1 MTMSYLYIPE
11 FKVDSRGFAYPY
23 LREHEVRQPTDNP
36 EKGLSQRL
44 LATVLSAAL
53 AYFPVSFTSA
63 GPVESQPSGSQT
75 TAGPITP
82 RQPPVH
88 TPDTIDK
95 SADSPFETPRDPS
108 MVVTPDQY
116 PLISQP
122 NGQQVLLYGSGDPL
136 WRKLIPDALFSSITS
151 SSGSGD
157 FLADVEASERAQA
170 SEISSLFG
178 VGPIEINDF
187 RREARDGK
195 LWTPGFGA
203 LWDLGDHW
211 EGIFELSYGKGHL
224 DTHAHFDETH
234 VLGLPFNT
242 GTLDADLRIKRES
255 LGAGLGFN
263 LYPLGKEGWA
273 NPYGIFVIGPQYMHF
288 SADGKIDFSGTD
300 APFPIPSS
308 RTVIR
313 QRGSDLGLYWS
324 FGAGLKL
331 RPPNRWRWMRDHL
344 SVDATA
350 RFNQYDSLSGVSR
363 KFDQWTWGI
372 AFVYELGSGKDHS
385 SSRAS
390 IEGNANP

>member
-1 MTMSYLYIPE
+1 MSYIYIPE
-11 FKVDSRGFAYPY
+11 FKVDSHGFAYLD

-36 EKGLSQRL
+36 KIGLHRRL
-44 LATVLSAAL
+44 LVAGLSAAL
-53 AYFPVSFTSA
+53 AYLPVRLASA
-63 GPVESQPSGSQT
+63 GPVESQSTGSP
-75 TAGPITP
+75 TADGPITP
-82 RQPPVH
+82 RQPLAH
-88 TPDTIDK
+88 NPDSIDNR
-95 SADSPFETPRDPS
+95 ADSLLWTPPDAS
-108 MVVTPDQY
+108 NVVTPGQY
-116 PLISQP
+116 NLISQP
-122 NGQQVLLYGSGDPL
+122 NDHQVLLYGSGAPI
-136 WRKLIPDALFSSITS
+136 WRRLLPDALFSSITS

-170 SEISSLFG
+170 GEISSAFG
-178 VGPIEINDF
+178 VGPIVINDF
-187 RREARDGK
+187 RKEARDGK

-211 EGIFELSYGKGHL
+211 EGIFEFSYGKGHL
-224 DTHAHFDETH
+224 DTHANFDETH

-263 LYPLGKEGWA
+263 FYPLGKEGLA

-300 APFPIPSS
+300 APFPIPGS

-313 QRGSDLGLYWS
+313 QRGSDLGLYTS
-324 FGAGLKL
+324 FGAGLKF
-331 RPPNRWRWMRDHL
+331 RPLKRWEWMRDHV
-344 SVDATA
+344 SMDVTA
-350 RFNQYDSLSGVSR
+350 RFNQYGSLSGVSN

-372 AFVYELGSGKDHS
+372 AFVYEFGSDKDYS

-390 IEGNANP
+390 IKGNAKP